1 MQHTASIGLSFLRI
15 LNYRPFRLQTLL
27 PALKGDVMKRS
38 VSAVSILFLALTFV
52 AAAQQPAST
61 PITVDCS
68 KGQSLN
74 QTLANLNRQA
84 AYTVSVNGTC
94 TEFVHVIGFH
104 NLMLK
109 ALPGGTLVQP
119 GTGGGNLTNATL
131 YIESSQSVQVEGF
144 ALQGNTGTFANIA
157 IGHGS
162 SDIRLRHL
170 DIQGGG
176 GGVVVFENSQVSIA
190 YVHVQ
195 DTGYA
200 SLQIYDSSDV
210 HVEHCLFEYTTNGQN
225 QWHVGIAL
233 GASHVTMYATTIR
246 NMQQGISGGADS
258 IVDLTV
264 YNTYYVATGNTDVVI
279 DNSGGFNFAGVA
291 LTGGSLNLYGAKLI
305 INRSGQSWGGTTA
318 GVLLDEGATMISNSG
333 YLNLLGSL
341 GQGIVAMNNSHATLF
356 GATISNGTHGG
367 LVAINNSSIDLSTN
381 NTPPSTISGNAVDLF
396 CDSNSM
402 ITGTANIAGS
412 PTVQCTNLLS
422 SETVPLP

>member
-27 PALKGDVMKRS
+27 RALKGNAMKRS
-38 VSAVSILFLALTFV
+38 VSAVSILLLALTFV

-74 QTLANLNRQA
+74 QTLANLNRQV
-84 AYTVSVNGTC
+84 AYNVSVNGTC
-94 TEFVHVIGFH
+94 TEFVHAIGFH
-104 NLMLK
+104 NLLLK
-109 ALPGGTLVQP
+109 ALPGATLVQP
-119 GTGGGNLTNATL
+119 GTGGGNLGNATL

-144 ALQGNTGTFANIA
+144 AFDGSAGTFADIA
-157 IGHGS
+157 ILHGS
-162 SDIRLRHL
+162 TDIRLRSLYIH
-170 DIQGGG
+170 GGNEG
-176 GGVVVFENSQVSIA
+176 IVVVENSQVSVA
-190 YVHVQ
+190 YVHVH

-200 SLQIYDSSDV
+200 SLSMWDSSDV

-246 NMQQGISGGADS
+246 NMQQGISGSADS
-258 IVDLTV
+258 IVDLGAF
-264 YNTYYVATGNTDVVI
+264 NTYYVGTGNTDVVM

-291 LTGGSLNLYGAKLI
+291 LTGGSLNVGNAKLVL
-305 INRSGQSWGGTTA
+305 NKSGQSWGGTTA
-318 GVLLDEGATMISNSG
+318 GVLLDEGASMIANSG
-333 YLNLLGSL
+333 YLSLLGSL
-341 GQGIVAMNNSHATLF
+341 GQGIMAMNNSHATLF

-396 CDSNSM
+396 CDSNSI

-412 PTVQCTNLLS
+412 PTAQCTNLLS